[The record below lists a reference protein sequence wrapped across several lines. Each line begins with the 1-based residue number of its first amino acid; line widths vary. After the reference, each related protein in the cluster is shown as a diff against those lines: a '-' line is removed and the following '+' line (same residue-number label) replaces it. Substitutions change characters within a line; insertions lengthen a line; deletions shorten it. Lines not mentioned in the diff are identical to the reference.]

1 MKKIAVL
8 LTLIFL
14 SSLMSGCA
22 GDDNS
27 TEKDERIT
35 DLESELA
42 NMTLEVDALN
52 GENIFLQ
59 QTLTE
64 SESSLLS
71 MNQNYENL
79 SSQLAIVQWHKDN
92 LTFSLSQT
100 MELLNNSENVELISS
115 LEIQIINMTSEIDDL
130 ELEIAE
136 LNIQLINM
144 QGQINELSAT
154 VAALQSSLSS
164 LTYDIKNKVNTCPQ
178 DNPGLEIVI
187 GHDDGNLPSDG
198 ILQNDE
204 IESRIGECP
213 GDNGMVQ

>member
-35 DLESELA
+35 ELESELA

-64 SESSLLS
+64 SESTLLS

-92 LTFSLSQT
+92 LTFFFIT
-100 MELLNNSENVELISS
+100 N
-115 LEIQIINMTSEIDDL
+115 
-130 ELEIAE
+130 
-136 LNIQLINM
+136 
-144 QGQINELSAT
+144 
-154 VAALQSSLSS
+154 
-164 LTYDIKNKVNTCPQ
+164 Y
-178 DNPGLEIVI
+178 
-187 GHDDGNLPSDG
+187 G
-198 ILQNDE
+198 ITE
-204 IESRIGECP
+204 
-213 GDNGMVQ
+213 